1 MCLGIP
7 GEVVEL
13 IAGTEGQLAM
23 VDVEGARRPV
33 NVGMLD
39 DAGLRPGDWVLIH
52 VGFAVEKV
60 TKDKADEALAGLQLL
75 GRDNTTPL

>member
-13 IAGTEGQLAM
+13 VSGTEGQLAI

-39 DAGLRPGDWVLIH
+39 DAELEPGDWVLIH

-75 GRDNTTPL
+75 GRDNT

>member
-13 IAGTEGQLAM
+13 IPGTEGQLAL

-39 DAGLRPGDWVLIH
+39 DSGLQPGDWVLIH

-60 TKDKADEALAGLQLL
+60 TKDKADEALAGLQQL
-75 GRDNTTPL
+75 GQDMT

>member
-13 IAGTEGQLAM
+13 MPGTEGQLAM

-33 NVGMLD
+33 NIGMLED
-39 DAGLRPGDWVLIH
+39 LDVVPGDWVLIH

-60 TKDKADEALAGLQLL
+60 SKEKADEALAGLQML
-75 GRDNTTPL
+75 GHDTSAPQ